1 MRIYMSDQN
10 NEHMSDQDK
19 ELYQAIVINPF
30 KNTESSEEMETMKQS
45 AIDLYNDI
53 ITTLEQ
59 NKKEQENND

>member
-1 MRIYMSDQN
+1 MRVYMSDRN
-10 NEHMSDQDK
+10 TESSDQDK

>member
-1 MRIYMSDQN
+1 MRIYMSDRN
-10 NEHMSDQDK
+10 K
-19 ELYQAIVINPF
+19 ELYRAIVINPF

>member
-1 MRIYMSDQN
+1 MSDRN
-10 NEHMSDQDK
+10 K
-19 ELYQAIVINPF
+19 ELYRAIVINPF
-30 KNTESSEEMETMKQS
+30 KHTESSEEMETMKQS

>member
-1 MRIYMSDQN
+1 MRIYMSDRN
-10 NEHMSDQDK
+10 K
-19 ELYQAIVINPF
+19 ELYRAIVINPF

-59 NKKEQENND
+59 NKKEQENNDQL

>member
-10 NEHMSDQDK
+10 TESSDQNK

-30 KNTESSEEMETMKQS
+30 KNTESSEEMETMKQN

>member
-10 NEHMSDQDK
+10 K

-30 KNTESSEEMETMKQS
+30 KNRESSEEMETMKQS

>member
-10 NEHMSDQDK
+10 K
-19 ELYQAIVINPF
+19 ELYRAIVINPF

>member
-1 MRIYMSDQN
+1 MSDQN
-10 NEHMSDQDK
+10 KESSDRNK

>member
-10 NEHMSDQDK
+10 N